1 MYICIYRSGSNG
13 EGECSRHAETC
24 GGGQAVMLSTDVC
37 YAYADVCYA
46 YADVCYAYADAC
58 YAERMQMH
66 REAIAAGSPSKLVV
80 LKCYK
85 IQISGTEVLHNF
97 RGAAS
102 GDLGGDKALGC
113 PPFFPGNGRGQS

>member
-1 MYICIYRSGSNG
+1 MRMLTYADVCYGYADVCYG
-13 EGECSRHAETC
+13 YADVCHAY
-24 GGGQAVMLSTDVC
+24 ANVC

-113 PPFFPGNGRGQS
+113 LPFFPGNGRGQS